1 MIYNHNR
8 CENFFKNRKGYYIMT
23 LNFLG
28 RDSGFGDNH
37 TSASFFTESNDIVVI
52 DCPISTFQKLRK
64 TNLTDHEHIYVLITH
79 THGDHIGG
87 LGLFVQHVFFNLH
100 KKVTIVAPSKEVAND
115 LQTVLTIEG
124 NETEWYQLITA
135 DFLSEENWFVSCVL
149 TEHAPQ
155 LAGKCFGYVFI
166 ISGKAVVYT
175 GDTSTIKPFEPYFEM
190 CSELYVDTSVYYG
203 MIHLKLED
211 NLSDFIRLTQ
221 KGTDVFLMHLDDAK
235 SAEKIIANIP
245 GINVVTVE

>member
-1 MIYNHNR
+1 ML
-8 CENFFKNRKGYYIMT
+8 

-28 RDSGFGDNH
+28 RDSGFGNNH
-37 TSASFFTESNDIVVI
+37 TSAFFFTESNDIVVI

-64 TNLTDHEHIYVLITH
+64 ANLTDHEHIYVLITH

-100 KKVTIVAPSKEVAND
+100 KKVSVVAPSKEVAND

-124 NETEWYQLITA
+124 NETEWYHLITA
-135 DFLSEENWFVSCVL
+135 DLLSEENWFVSCVL

-155 LAGKCFGYVFI
+155 LAGKCFGYVLI

-175 GDTSTIKPFEPYFEM
+175 GDTSTLKPFEPYFPM
-190 CSELYVDTSVYYG
+190 CNELYVDTSVHYG
-203 MIHLKLED
+203 MVHLKLED
-211 NLSDFIRLTQ
+211 ALIDFIGLS
-221 KGTDVFLMHLDDAK
+221 KNGTEVFLMHLDDAE
-235 SAEKIIANIP
+235 AAHMLIVDFP

>member
-1 MIYNHNR
+1 ML
-8 CENFFKNRKGYYIMT
+8 

-28 RDSGFGDNH
+28 RDSGFGNNH
-37 TSASFFTESNDIVVI
+37 TSAFFFTESNDIVVI

-64 TNLTDHEHIYVLITH
+64 TDLTDHEHIYVLITH

-100 KKVTIVAPSKEVAND
+100 KKVTVVAPSKEVAND

-124 NETEWYQLITA
+124 NETEWYQLITS

-149 TEHAPQ
+149 TEHSPQ

-166 ISGKAVVYT
+166 ISGRAVVYT
-175 GDTSTIKPFEPYFEM
+175 GDTSTLKPFEPYFPM
-190 CSELYVDTSVYYG
+190 CNELYVDTSVHYG

-211 NLSDFIRLTQ
+211 ALTDFIGLSE
-221 KGTDVFLMHLDDAK
+221 KGTEIFLMHLDDVDGA
-235 SAEKIIANIP
+235 SVITAGFP

>member
-1 MIYNHNR
+1 ML
-8 CENFFKNRKGYYIMT
+8 

-28 RDSGFGDNH
+28 RDSGFGNNH
-37 TSASFFTESNDIVVI
+37 TSAFFFTESNDIVVI

-64 TNLTDHEHIYVLITH
+64 TDLTDHEHIYVLITH

-100 KKVTIVAPSKEVAND
+100 KKVTVVAPSKEVAND

-124 NETEWYQLITA
+124 NETEWYQLITS

-149 TEHAPQ
+149 TEHSPQ

-166 ISGKAVVYT
+166 ISGRAVVYT
-175 GDTSTIKPFEPYFEM
+175 GDTSTLKPFEPYFPM
-190 CSELYVDTSVYYG
+190 CNEFYVDTSVHYG

-211 NLSDFIRLTQ
+211 ALTDFIGLSE
-221 KGTDVFLMHLDDAK
+221 KGTEIFLMHLDDVDGA
-235 SAEKIIANIP
+235 SVITAGFP

>member
-1 MIYNHNR
+1 ML
-8 CENFFKNRKGYYIMT
+8 

-28 RDSGFGDNH
+28 RDSGFGNNH
-37 TSASFFTESNDIVVI
+37 TSAFFFTESNDIVVI

-64 TNLTDHEHIYVLITH
+64 TDLTDHEHIYVLITH

-100 KKVTIVAPSKEVAND
+100 KKVTVVAPSKEVAND

-124 NETEWYQLITA
+124 NETEWYQLITS

-149 TEHAPQ
+149 TEHSPQ

-166 ISGKAVVYT
+166 ISGRAVVYT
-175 GDTSTIKPFEPYFEM
+175 GDTSTLKPFEPYFPM
-190 CSELYVDTSVYYG
+190 CNELYVDTSVHYG

-211 NLSDFIRLTQ
+211 ALTDFIGLSE
-221 KGTDVFLMHLDDAK
+221 KGTEIFLMHLDDVDGA
-235 SAEKIIANIP
+235 SVITSGFP

>member
-1 MIYNHNR
+1 ML
-8 CENFFKNRKGYYIMT
+8 

-28 RDSGFGDNH
+28 RDSGFGNNH
-37 TSASFFTESNDIVVI
+37 TSAFFFTESNDIVVI

-64 TNLTDHEHIYVLITH
+64 TDLANHKNIYVLITH

-100 KKVTIVAPSKEVAND
+100 KMVTVVAPSKEVAAD
-115 LQTVLTIEG
+115 LKTVLTIEG
-124 NETEWYQLITA
+124 NEAEWYQLITA
-135 DFLSEENWFVSCVL
+135 DFLTEKNWFVSCVL

-166 ISGKAVVYT
+166 ISGKAIVYT
-175 GDTSTIKPFEPYFEM
+175 GDTSTLKPFEPYFPM
-190 CSELYVDTSVYYG
+190 CNELYVDTSVYYG

-211 NLSDFIRLTQ
+211 ALSDFMRLGQ
-221 KGTDVFLMHLDDAK
+221 KGTEVFLMHLDDAE
-235 SAEKIIANIP
+235 SAKELTADYP
-245 GINVVTVE
+245 SINVVTVE

>member
-1 MIYNHNR
+1 ML
-8 CENFFKNRKGYYIMT
+8 

-28 RDSGFGDNH
+28 RDSGFGNNH
-37 TSASFFTESNDIVVI
+37 TSAFFFTESNDIVVI

-64 TNLTDHEHIYVLITH
+64 TDLTDHEHIYVLITH

-100 KKVTIVAPSKEVAND
+100 KKVTVVAPSKEVAND

-124 NETEWYQLITA
+124 NETEWYHLITS

-149 TEHAPQ
+149 TEHSPQ

-166 ISGKAVVYT
+166 ISGRAVVYT
-175 GDTSTIKPFEPYFEM
+175 GDTSTLKPFEPYFPM
-190 CSELYVDTSVYYG
+190 CNELYVDTSVHYG

-211 NLSDFIRLTQ
+211 ALTDFIGLSE
-221 KGTDVFLMHLDDAK
+221 KGTEIFLMHLDDVDGA
-235 SAEKIIANIP
+235 SVITAGFP

>member
-1 MIYNHNR
+1 
-8 CENFFKNRKGYYIMT
+8 MT